1 MAVYRMED
9 NGATEIRN
17 KVEEKIQW
25 KIQDLNFTSSK

>member
-1 MAVYRMED
+1 MVVYRMED
-9 NGATEIRN
+9 NGTTEIRN